1 MHTPLRA
8 LVLAVTSFCVLTTS
22 IESNAQAE
30 QALVTTSGQFLKDF
44 AETNRFRAGNP
55 SGFQIMPESVA
66 TPGVFFVRAEGPR
79 TFRQD
84 LWWFDVASGQE
95 RRVLTADQLTG
106 SGDET
111 LTPEELARR
120 ERARSSSRG
129 IAGYELSKDGSK
141 LLIPLS
147 GRLFVVDVAS
157 MLAGKPTIQELKSA
171 HGSPVDAR
179 FSPDGTM
186 VACVR
191 GGALWVTRVS
201 DGVERRV
208 SPAAQGDVTFGEAE
222 FVAQEEMDRSQG
234 YWWSPGSDAIA
245 YQRTEVRGVE
255 TFTIADPFDPAKPAK
270 TWPYPRAGR
279 KNADVSL
286 WVDDIRGIFDL
297 PETDPKDPLS
307 PLRPKQIAEVEWDR
321 DTYPYM
327 AKVTWSKDAPLCVLV
342 QNRTQT
348 EQVLYRVDTS
358 TGAVTELLTERDPT
372 WINLFA
378 GSPRFLPD
386 GSFLWLT
393 EQAEH
398 DGTTL
403 QRVSPVGDR
412 TDLASNG
419 LAIQSILGFDRATS
433 RVVLSDAAHNPGT
446 AVVAWSLDPSVQGH
460 ERLTEPGC
468 FGEGAQVS
476 GTLGEGLGLWVR
488 SVSPARGAPRWE
500 VMKQDTVI
508 GTISTAAEVPPVSPT
523 VEFVSG
529 LTDLKMHAAI
539 IRPKDFD
546 PTRKYA
552 VLDFAYAG
560 PHSNVVH
567 ANERSYLLH
576 QWFADQGF
584 IVVCVDGRG
593 TPRRGR
599 TWERAIRHN
608 LIDAALED
616 HCAALEALCRMYPE
630 MDRSRIGVNGW
641 SFGGYFAAMAVMRRP
656 DVYKAGVA
664 GAPVVDWRDYDT
676 HYTERYMGMPA
687 PADKLTDGVGG
698 NVTGY
703 DASNVLTYA
712 KDLSVPFLLIHGT
725 ADDNV
730 YFVHSMKLCDALV
743 RARKDFDFMPLPGQT
758 HGVSRPEW
766 VEAVQS
772 RIAGFFQEHLAE
784 P

>member
-1 MHTPLRA
+1 MSVAAICTLNAGCARA
-8 LVLAVTSFCVLTTS
+8 LDTEQTVVPYSGHFLT
-22 IESNAQAE
+22 
-30 QALVTTSGQFLKDF
+30 DF
-44 AETNRFRAGNP
+44 AQTNRFRAGNP
-55 SGFQIMPESVA
+55 GGFQVMPESA
-66 TPGVFFVRAEGPR
+66 GRAGVFFVRAEGPR

-84 LWWFDVASGQE
+84 LWWFDVATASE

-106 SGDET
+106 SGEEV
-111 LTPEELARR
+111 LTQEELARR

-129 IAGYELSKDGSK
+129 ISGYELSKDGSK

-147 GRLFVVDVAS
+147 GRLFVADVAS
-157 MLAGKPTIQELKSA
+157 VLAGKPAVQELKSA
-171 HGSPVDAR
+171 EGSPVDAR

-201 DGVERRV
+201 DGAERRI
-208 SPAAQGDVTFGEAE
+208 SPAAQGSVTFGEAE

-245 YQRTEVRGVE
+245 YQRTDVSGVE
-255 TFTIADPFDPAKPAK
+255 VFTIADPFDPAKPAK
-270 TWPYPRAGR
+270 TWPYPRAGK

-286 WVDDIRGIFDL
+286 RVVDIRGMFEQ
-297 PETDPKDPLS
+297 PETDTKDRQSPLS
-307 PLRPKQIAEVEWDR
+307 PEKTTEVEWDR
-321 DTYPYM
+321 GTYPYM
-327 AKVTWSKDAPLCVLV
+327 AKVTWAKDAPLCVLV

-358 TGAVTELLTERDPT
+358 TGAVTELLKERDPT
-372 WINLFA
+372 WINLFP
-378 GSPRFLPD
+378 GSPRFLAD

-393 EQAEH
+393 EQADH

-403 QRVSPVGDR
+403 QRVSPTGER
-412 TDLASNG
+412 TNLASKG
-419 LAIQSILGFDRATS
+419 LAIQSIVGFDRSTN
-433 RVVLSDAAHNPGT
+433 RVVLTDAAHNPGT
-446 AVVAWSLDPSVQGH
+446 SVVAWSLDSVVKGH

-468 FGEGAQVS
+468 FGENAQVS
-476 GTLGEGLGLWVR
+476 ATLSDGLGLWVR

-500 VMKQDTVI
+500 VMKHDSIV
-508 GTISTAAEVPPVSPT
+508 GTISSAAETPPVSPRI
-523 VEFVSG
+523 EFVSG
-529 LTDLKMHAAI
+529 LTDRGMHAVV
-539 IRPKDFD
+539 IRPTNFD
-546 PTRKYA
+546 PSAKYP

-599 TWERAIRHN
+599 EWERAIRHN
-608 LIDAALED
+608 LIDAALQD
-616 HCAALEALCRMYPE
+616 HCSALESLCKKFPE

-676 HYTERYMGMPA
+676 HYTERYMGMPESM
-687 PADKLTDGVGG
+687 DKLTDGIGG
-698 NVTGY
+698 NVAGY

-743 RARKDFDFMPLPGQT
+743 RARKDFEFMPLPGQT

-766 VEAVQS
+766 VQAVQS
-772 RIAGFFQEHLAE
+772 RIAMFFRKNLAE